1 MIDLHLHTTASDGRL
16 DPAAL
21 VARVHAAGVR
31 TLSVTDHDTMSG
43 VPVAAEAAS
52 KLGLEFLPGV
62 EITAVLEHRDVH
74 LLGYFLDPSP
84 PALEAFLQAQR
95 EDRIARARAM
105 SAKLGELGVPIAI
118 DPIVESAEAEGR
130 SVARPLLARA
140 LVDAGYASSPREA
153 FDRWIG
159 DGGKAYVPRIGS
171 SPADVVRLVSRAG
184 GVCSIAHPGL
194 LNRDHLVPS
203 LAEAGLA
210 AIEVYHPEH
219 DRATQT
225 RYRQL
230 AVQHDLAV
238 SGGSDFHG
246 DDHHRASSLGS
257 VGVPREAFM
266 PLLQRLVL
274 AHSVVHAGQ

>member
-1 MIDLHLHTTASDGRL
+1 MIDLHLHTTASDGTL

-21 VARVHAAGVR
+21 VARAHDAGVR

-62 EITAVLEHRDVH
+62 EITAVLERRDVH

-84 PALEAFLQAQR
+84 PALESFLQAQR
-95 EDRIARARAM
+95 DDRITRARSM
-105 SAKLGELGVPIAI
+105 SDKLAELGVPIAI
-118 DPIVESAEAEGR
+118 DPIIESAAAEGR

-140 LVDAGYASSPREA
+140 LVEAGHASSLREG

-159 DGGKAYVPRIGS
+159 DGGTAYVPRTGS
-171 SPADVVRLVSRAG
+171 SPADVVRLISRAG
-184 GVCSIAHPGL
+184 GVSSVAHPRL
-194 LNRDHLVPS
+194 LNRDSLVPS
-203 LAEAGLA
+203 LAKAGLA

-219 DRATQT
+219 DRTAQAH
-225 RYRQL
+225 YRQL
-230 AVQHDLAV
+230 AVQHELVV

-274 AHSVVHAGQ
+274 AHSVVYGGQ